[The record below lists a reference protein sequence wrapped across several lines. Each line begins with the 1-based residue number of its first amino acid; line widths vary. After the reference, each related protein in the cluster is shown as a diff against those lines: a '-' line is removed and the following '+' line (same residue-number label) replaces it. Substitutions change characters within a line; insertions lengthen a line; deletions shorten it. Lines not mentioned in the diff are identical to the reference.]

1 MRRGCAK
8 WLQEKSEGLQLLRPF
23 EELIN
28 TRKEPL
34 PDCIFSAFK
43 NELLTLLQ
51 YTHLYGRSP
60 ECTRMC
66 LLRLDDWEKLFPH
79 TEHWR
84 LKTNKLRNDSYSNS

>member
-1 MRRGCAK
+1 MH
-8 WLQEKSEGLQLLRPF
+8 
-23 EELIN
+23 
-28 TRKEPL
+28 
-34 PDCIFSAFK
+34 K

-79 TEHWR
+79 TEHWEE
-84 LKTNKLRNDSYSNS
+84 KPKH